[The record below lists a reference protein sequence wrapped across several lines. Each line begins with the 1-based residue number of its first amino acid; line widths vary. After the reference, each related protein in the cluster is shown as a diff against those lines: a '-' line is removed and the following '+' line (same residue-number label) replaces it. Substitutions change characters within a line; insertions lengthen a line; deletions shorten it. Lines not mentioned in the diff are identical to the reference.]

1 LEEKRKIVNEEIK
14 VIKEGKTENERRT
27 DGCQKVGSDGYR
39 EGKDDCIDSD
49 GGGKGEG
56 GKKISG

>member
-1 LEEKRKIVNEEIK
+1 MNEEIK